1 MKEEKAVTNIKA
13 KNGYKIA
20 TIILSVIV
28 ALLVF
33 ANISTTLI
41 YYNQGIQ
48 VSYNGMSYNNNQAY
62 INIYVENKS
71 MDQVLIAYNNFCI
84 KSENS
89 NALTPDTMYY
99 LDNNSTMHQDLEY
112 YVNSGSN
119 VRIKLNYNKAKIPQN
134 ASLYFN
140 GKKIANL

>member
-28 ALLVF
+28 VLLVF
-33 ANISTTLI
+33 ANISMTLT
-41 YYNQGIQ
+41 YYNQGVQ
-48 VSYNGMSYNNNQAY
+48 VSYNGISYNNNQAY

-71 MDQVLIAYNNFCI
+71 ADQTLIAYNNFCI
-84 KSENS
+84 KSENT

-112 YVNSGSN
+112 YVNGGSN
-119 VRIKLNYNKAKIPQN
+119 VRIKLNYNKDKIPQN

>member
-20 TIILSVIV
+20 TIILSVV
-28 ALLVF
+28 VVLLIF
-33 ANISTTLI
+33 ANISMTLT
-41 YYNQGIQ
+41 YYNQGVQ

-99 LDNNSTMHQDLEY
+99 LDNNSTMYQDLEY

-119 VRIKLNYNKAKIPQN
+119 VRIKLNYNKDKIPQN

>member
-119 VRIKLNYNKAKIPQN
+119 VRIKLNYNKDKIPQN